1 MGGKLY
7 SLPIDMG
14 VVRAARYEARRR
26 GITLSQM
33 MEIAI
38 QTALEQKP
46 THQRA
51 RTLKKRPRLQR
62 VFR

>member
-1 MGGKLY
+1 MGEKLY

-14 VVRAARYEARRR
+14 VVRATRYEARRR

-33 MEIAI
+33 MEIAM
-38 QTALEQKP
+38 QRALEEKSKHP
-46 THQRA
+46 RSP
-51 RTLKKRPRLQR
+51 TLKQRPRLQR